1 MNSLKINRNRG
12 IQALLALLLLTLIS
26 GCSTTPR
33 TIDGAPPETPL
44 FTDEALQQK
53 VASGEIVP
61 LGGSE
66 NLDPWMGFN
75 RSMYTFNARLDR
87 YVLLPVV
94 RGYEFVTPKVARTG
108 VSNFFSN
115 LDEIRN
121 FINAVLQL
129 KGEKAVHT
137 AARFTWNSTIG
148 VLGLIDVATPMEL
161 PKRPEDFGQTL
172 GHYGVGP
179 GPYLVLPLLG
189 PSSLRDTSGLL
200 VDTLIGTR
208 TNPMNPVLEGHLQRQ
223 VAYYTM
229 KVIDGRYVNKFRY
242 YAMGSPFEYTWV
254 RYLYGKKRQLEIAD

>member
-1 MNSLKINRNRG
+1 MNSLKITRNHG
-12 IQALLALLLLTLIS
+12 LKALPALLLLTLIS

-33 TIDGAPPETPL
+33 TVDGNPPETPR

-53 VASGEIVP
+53 IASGEVVT
-61 LGGSE
+61 LDSE
-66 NLDPWMGFN
+66 NPDPWMGFN

-94 RGYEFVTPKVARTG
+94 RGYEFVTPKDARTG

-115 LDEIRN
+115 LDEIPS

-137 AARFTWNSTIG
+137 AARFTWNSTLG
-148 VLGLIDVATPMEL
+148 LLGLIDVATPMEL
-161 PKRPEDFGQTL
+161 PKRAEDFGQTL

-179 GPYLVLPLLG
+179 GPYLVLPVLG
-189 PSSLRDTSGLL
+189 PSNLRDTGGLL
-200 VDTLIGTR
+200 VDTLVGTR
-208 TNPMNPVLEGHLQRQ
+208 TNPMMRVLEGHPQRQ

-242 YAMGSPFEYTWV
+242 YRMGTPFEYTWV